1 MEYGFPSAY
10 GQTAKSR
17 SLPTDSDTH
26 PQISRTA
33 VSAILAIGPSA
44 APQTHRQTHEYRCP
58 STPLQ
63 VMAVATQGPFHSRA
77 TPCCPLIAGDTPDLG
92 GRPSAPSGGLTEDR
106 QTNR

>member
-33 VSAILAIGPSA
+33 VSAILAIGPFA

-58 STPLQ
+58 STFLQ
-63 VMAVATQGPFHSRA
+63 VMAVATQGR
-77 TPCCPLIAGDTPDLG
+77 LIL
-92 GRPSAPSGGLTEDR
+92 GRPPAAPSLPEILRTLGAGQAHLPGA
-106 QTNR
+106 

>member
-1 MEYGFPSAY
+1 MEYGIPSAY
-10 GQTAKSR
+10 SQTTRSR

-63 VMAVATQGPFHSRA
+63 VMAAATQGRSILGR
-77 TPCCPLIAGDTPDLG
+77 TPA
-92 GRPSAPSGGLTEDR
+92 APSLPEPLRTLWAGQVRLPGA
-106 QTNR
+106 

>member
-10 GQTAKSR
+10 GQTARSR

-33 VSAILAIGPSA
+33 VSAILAIGPFA

-63 VMAVATQGPFHSRA
+63 VMPAARVHDRNCRLPRGPIGGIGRVVRRRRA
-77 TPCCPLIAGDTPDLG
+77 G
-92 GRPSAPSGGLTEDR
+92 
-106 QTNR
+106 